1 VDWWE
6 ILYSFVGGFLG
17 FGFAI
22 LAEELFEHQK
32 NKNERKKL
40 NHNLFDELQGISES
54 LKGHTEARIPIIFD
68 TPVWNAVTS
77 TGILLTLLE
86 YDEDLYDQVMMI
98 YNRIY
103 ILQIAEKSSS
113 KDYTLITQLRSEVIE
128 DIDVLNR

>member
-1 VDWWE
+1 M
-6 ILYSFVGGFLG
+6 
-17 FGFAI
+17 
-22 LAEELFEHQK
+22 
-32 NKNERKKL
+32 
-40 NHNLFDELQGISES
+40 FDELQGISES